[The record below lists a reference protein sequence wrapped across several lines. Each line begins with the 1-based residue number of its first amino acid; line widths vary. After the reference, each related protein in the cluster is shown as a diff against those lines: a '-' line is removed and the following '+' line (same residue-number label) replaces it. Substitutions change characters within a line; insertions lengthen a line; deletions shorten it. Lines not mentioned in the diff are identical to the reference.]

1 MDFGT
6 LAPALFNLYFS
17 AVVATWRTASSVPG
31 VDFRYRVGRK
41 LVGDRTAKSRLSP
54 ACLTESQFADD
65 AALYTTSLPFLETM
79 ANEFIEC
86 ASQWGLTVSIQKTK
100 AMVVNPH
107 HPQPASVTVGSTLST
122 GGSLDKEV
130 TSRPAKTSRVFG
142 RLQKPIF
149 QCRGLSLHIKRTV

>member
-100 AMVVNPH
+100 AMVVNLH
-107 HPQPASVTVGSTLST
+107 HPPPASATVGDDDHIDLVQEFTYLGSTLST

-130 TSRPAKTSRVFG
+130 TSRPAKTSRLFG
-142 RLQKPIF
+142 RL
-149 QCRGLSLHIKRTV
+149 